1 MDSSELPRQDARQK
15 LIEFAESRDEQLRV
29 ELVEAHIG
37 LAFQLARR
45 FANRGEAHDDLV
57 QVASIAL
64 IKSVDR
70 FDPDRGVEFST
81 FATRTIIGELKRHF
95 RDRGWAVRAPRRIQE
110 LYLELGHVSESLS
123 HQLGRPPT
131 VMELADAT
139 GAAEEAVLEA
149 LEAGQG
155 YRTTSIDAPDHQE
168 GTISDRLGDV
178 DEGFGGAE
186 DRMVLAISLAEL
198 TERERRILN
207 LRFIEGLTQSEI
219 AAEIGVSQMHVSR
232 LLSGSLAKLRESIP
246 SPR

>member
-1 MDSSELPRQDARQK
+1 
-15 LIEFAESRDEQLRV
+15 
-29 ELVEAHIG
+29 
-37 LAFQLARR
+37 
-45 FANRGEAHDDLV
+45 
-57 QVASIAL
+57 
-64 IKSVDR
+64 
-70 FDPDRGVEFST
+70 
-81 FATRTIIGELKRHF
+81 
-95 RDRGWAVRAPRRIQE
+95 
-110 LYLELGHVSESLS
+110 
-123 HQLGRPPT
+123 
-131 VMELADAT
+131 MELADAT